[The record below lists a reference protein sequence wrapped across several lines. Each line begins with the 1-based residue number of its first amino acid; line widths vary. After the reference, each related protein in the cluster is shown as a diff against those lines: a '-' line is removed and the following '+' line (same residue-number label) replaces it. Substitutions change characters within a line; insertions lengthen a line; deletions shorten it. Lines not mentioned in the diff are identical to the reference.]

1 MAKVL
6 DHVHTWMRSPR
17 DNQYYLC
24 RDPHCSTKKHRKDLN
39 GKASICNF
47 CGAEFVLTWTELDYA
62 KPKCMNCSKSKEA
75 QHFRELTAQI
85 ANVVT
90 PRPNPDEVME
100 QESTQPFLDL
110 TSDDIELLEDASGE
124 KSV

>member
-1 MAKVL
+1 
-6 DHVHTWMRSPR
+6 
-17 DNQYYLC
+17 
-24 RDPHCSTKKHRKDLN
+24 
-39 GKASICNF
+39 
-47 CGAEFVLTWTELDYA
+47 
-62 KPKCMNCSKSKEA
+62 MNCSKSKEA
-75 QHFRELTAQI
+75 QRFRELTAQI